1 MPRRPITQ
9 IIQEVKKLLE
19 KEGKLSVRQIS
30 IKTHSQW
37 RTSLKVLETMRD
49 LDLVK
54 EEKGTETE
62 REERIFSL
70 K

>member
-9 IIQEVKKLLE
+9 IIQEVKALLE
-19 KEGKLSVRQIS
+19 KENKLSVRQIS
-30 IKTHSQW
+30 IKTHCQW
-37 RTSLKVLETMRD
+37 RTALKVLETMKD
-49 LDLVK
+49 LGLVK

-62 REERIFSL
+62 RDERIFSL